1 MKIIIAGDGKVGAT
15 LTRQLSLEG
24 NDLTLID
31 SNPRVL
37 DSSIEQYDILTVTG
51 NCATMDVLR
60 RANVEEAE
68 LLIAA
73 TSADE
78 INLLCCMTAHA
89 INPALH
95 TIARI
100 RNPEYTEQIY
110 QMRDVFA
117 LSLIVNPERQAAVEM
132 ERLLSFPGFLRR
144 DSFARGRLEI
154 VELRVDAASKL
165 KELAR
170 GVDVALHELN
180 TIIKCKVLICTV
192 LRSGTVIMPRGDFIL
207 REGDRIFVTAP
218 TEALATLLKNLGI
231 ITHRVNRV
239 ILAGGGRISYYMVQ
253 QLEKRGIQ
261 TTIIEKDPQR
271 CVELAELLPR
281 VTVIHGDASDPQVL
295 ESEGLRETNALV
307 SLTGIDEMNLLISLY
322 ATNLGVPQVITK
334 LGHLDNS
341 NILDNLA
348 IGSVVSPKE
357 LCCANIVRFARA
369 LQNQTGAAVSVHS
382 IANGQAEAVEF
393 RVDEQTPRCGEPL
406 KAIRLR
412 KNVLLAGISHGGR
425 TEIPN
430 GDSVFHI
437 GDTLIIVVTADTVIH
452 QLNEIF
458 E

>member
-37 DSSIEQYDILTVTG
+37 DSSIEQYDIMTVTG

-89 INPALH
+89 INPNLH

-144 DSFARGRLEI
+144 DSFARGRVEI

-165 KELAR
+165 NR
-170 GVDVALHELN
+170 VALHELN

-239 ILAGGGRISYYMVQ
+239 ILAGGGRISYYLAQ
-253 QLEKRGIQ
+253 QLQKRGIQ

-295 ESEGLRETNALV
+295 ESEGLHETNALV

-393 RVDEQTPRCGEPL
+393 RVDEQTPHCGEPL

>member
-89 INPALH
+89 INPNLH

-100 RNPEYTEQIY
+100 RNPEYTAQIY

-165 KELAR
+165 NR
-170 GVDVALHELN
+170 VALHELN

-239 ILAGGGRISYYMVQ
+239 ILAGGGRISYYLAQ
-253 QLEKRGIQ
+253 QLQKRGIQ

-393 RVDEQTPRCGEPL
+393 RVDEQTPHCGEPL

>member
-100 RNPEYTEQIY
+100 RNPEYTAQIY

-165 KELAR
+165 NR
-170 GVDVALHELN
+170 VALHELN

-239 ILAGGGRISYYMVQ
+239 ILAGGGRISYYLAQ
-253 QLEKRGIQ
+253 QLQKRGIQ

-393 RVDEQTPRCGEPL
+393 RVDEQTPHCGEPL

>member
-165 KELAR
+165 NR
-170 GVDVALHELN
+170 VALHELN

-239 ILAGGGRISYYMVQ
+239 ILAGGGRISYYLAQ
-253 QLEKRGIQ
+253 QLQKRGIQ

>member
-100 RNPEYTEQIY
+100 RNPEYTAQIY

-165 KELAR
+165 NR
-170 GVDVALHELN
+170 VALHELN

-239 ILAGGGRISYYMVQ
+239 ILAGGGRISYYLAQ
-253 QLEKRGIQ
+253 QLQKRGIQ

-334 LGHLDNS
+334 LGRLDNS

-393 RVDEQTPRCGEPL
+393 RVDEQTPHCGEPL

-430 GDSVFHI
+430 GDSVFHV

>member
-100 RNPEYTEQIY
+100 RNPEYTAQIY

-117 LSLIVNPERQAAVEM
+117 LSLIVNPERQAAIEM

-165 KELAR
+165 NR
-170 GVDVALHELN
+170 VALHELN

-192 LRSGTVIMPRGDFIL
+192 LRSGTGIMPRGDFIL

-239 ILAGGGRISYYMVQ
+239 ILAGGGRISYYLAQ
-253 QLEKRGIQ
+253 QLQKRGIQ

-271 CVELAELLPR
+271 CVELAELRPR

-322 ATNLGVPQVITK
+322 ATNLGVSQVITK
-334 LGHLDNS
+334 LGRLDNS

-393 RVDEQTPRCGEPL
+393 RVDEQTPHCGEPL

>member
-1 MKIIIAGDGKVGAT
+1 MKIIIAGDGKVCAT

-37 DSSIEQYDILTVTG
+37 DNSIAQYDILTVTG

-60 RANVEEAE
+60 RANAE
-68 LLIAA
+68 TADLLIAA

-89 INPALH
+89 INPSLH

-117 LSLIVNPERQAAVEM
+117 LSLIVNPERQAAIEM

-154 VELRVDAASKL
+154 VELRVDSGSKL
-165 KELAR
+165 HRA
-170 GVDVALHELN
+170 ALHELN
-180 TIIKCKVLICTV
+180 AIIKCKVLICTV

-218 TEALATLLKNLGI
+218 TETLATLLKNLGI

-239 ILAGGGRISYYMVQ
+239 MLAGGGRISYYLAQ
-253 QLEKRGIQ
+253 QLQKRGIQ
-261 TTIIEKDPQR
+261 TSIMEKDPDR

-295 ESEGLRETNALV
+295 ESEGLHETNALV
-307 SLTGIDEMNLLISLY
+307 SLTGIDEMNVLISLY
-322 ATNLGVPQVITK
+322 ATSLGVPQVITK
-334 LGHLDNS
+334 LGHLDNT
-341 NILDNLA
+341 NILDNLP
-348 IGSVVSPKE
+348 IGSIVSPKE
-357 LCCANIVRFARA
+357 LCCANIVRFTRA

-382 IANGQAEAVEF
+382 IAGGQAEAVEF
-393 RVDEQTPRCGEPL
+393 RVDEQTLHCGEPL

-430 GDSVFHI
+430 GDSVFHV
-437 GDTLIIVVTADTVIH
+437 GDTLIIVVTADTVVH

>member
-1 MKIIIAGDGKVGAT
+1 MKVIIAGDGKVGAT

-31 SNPRVL
+31 SNARVL
-37 DSSIEQYDILTVTG
+37 GSTIEQYDVLTVTG

-89 INPALH
+89 INPKLH

-110 QMRDVFA
+110 QMRDTFA

-144 DSFARGRLEI
+144 DSFARGRVEI
-154 VELRVDAASKL
+154 VELRVERSSKL
-165 KELAR
+165 N
-170 GVDVALHELN
+170 GVALHDLN

-192 LRSGTVIMPRGDFIL
+192 LRSGTAIMPRGDFVL

-239 ILAGGGRISYYMVQ
+239 MLAGGGRISYYLAQ
-253 QLEKRGIQ
+253 QLQKRGIQ
-261 TTIIEKDPQR
+261 TSIIEKDPDR

-281 VTVIHGDASDPQVL
+281 VTVIQGDASDPQVL
-295 ESEGLRETNALV
+295 ESEGLHETNALV

-341 NILDNLA
+341 NILDNLS

-393 RVDEQTPRCGEPL
+393 RVDAQTPHCGEPL

-412 KNVLLAGISHGGR
+412 RNVLLAGISHGGR

-430 GDSVFHI
+430 GDSVFHP

-452 QLNEIF
+452 QLSEIF

>member
-100 RNPEYTEQIY
+100 RNPEYTAQIY

-165 KELAR
+165 NR
-170 GVDVALHELN
+170 VALHELN

-239 ILAGGGRISYYMVQ
+239 ILAGGGRISYYLAQ
-253 QLEKRGIQ
+253 QLQKRGIQ

-334 LGHLDNS
+334 LGRLDNS

-393 RVDEQTPRCGEPL
+393 RVDEQTPHCGEPL

>member
-165 KELAR
+165 NR
-170 GVDVALHELN
+170 VALHELN

-239 ILAGGGRISYYMVQ
+239 ILAGGGRISYYLAQ
-253 QLEKRGIQ
+253 QLQKRGIQ

-334 LGHLDNS
+334 LGRLDNS

-393 RVDEQTPRCGEPL
+393 RVDEQTPHCGEPL

>member
-165 KELAR
+165 NR
-170 GVDVALHELN
+170 VALHELN

-239 ILAGGGRISYYMVQ
+239 ILAGGGRISYYLAQ
-253 QLEKRGIQ
+253 QLQKRGIQ

-281 VTVIHGDASDPQVL
+281 MTVIHGDASDPQVL

-334 LGHLDNS
+334 LGRLDNS

-393 RVDEQTPRCGEPL
+393 RVDEQTPHCGEPL

>member
-100 RNPEYTEQIY
+100 RNPEYTAQIY

-165 KELAR
+165 NR
-170 GVDVALHELN
+170 VALHELN

-218 TEALATLLKNLGI
+218 TEELATLLKNLGI

-239 ILAGGGRISYYMVQ
+239 ILAGGGRISYYLAQ
-253 QLEKRGIQ
+253 QLQKRGIQ

-334 LGHLDNS
+334 LGRLDNS

-393 RVDEQTPRCGEPL
+393 RVDEQTPHCGEPL

>member
-100 RNPEYTEQIY
+100 RNPEYTAQIY

-165 KELAR
+165 NR
-170 GVDVALHELN
+170 VALHELN

-207 REGDRIFVTAP
+207 RESDRIFVTAP

-239 ILAGGGRISYYMVQ
+239 ILAGGGRISYYLAQ
-253 QLEKRGIQ
+253 QLQKRGIQ

-334 LGHLDNS
+334 LGRLDNS

-393 RVDEQTPRCGEPL
+393 RVDEQTPHCGEPL

>member
-1 MKIIIAGDGKVGAT
+1 M
-15 LTRQLSLEG
+15 
-24 NDLTLID
+24 
-31 SNPRVL
+31 
-37 DSSIEQYDILTVTG
+37 
-51 NCATMDVLR
+51 
-60 RANVEEAE
+60 
-68 LLIAA
+68 
-73 TSADE
+73 
-78 INLLCCMTAHA
+78 
-89 INPALH
+89 
-95 TIARI
+95 
-100 RNPEYTEQIY
+100 
-110 QMRDVFA
+110 
-117 LSLIVNPERQAAVEM
+117 
-132 ERLLSFPGFLRR
+132 
-144 DSFARGRLEI
+144 
-154 VELRVDAASKL
+154 
-165 KELAR
+165 
-170 GVDVALHELN
+170 
-180 TIIKCKVLICTV
+180 
-192 LRSGTVIMPRGDFIL
+192 
-207 REGDRIFVTAP
+207 
-218 TEALATLLKNLGI
+218 
-231 ITHRVNRV
+231 NRV
-239 ILAGGGRISYYMVQ
+239 ILAGGGRISYYLAQ
-253 QLEKRGIQ
+253 QLQKRGIQ

-334 LGHLDNS
+334 LGRLDNS

-382 IANGQAEAVEF
+382 IASGQAEAVEF
-393 RVDEQTPRCGEPL
+393 RVDEQTPHCGEPL

>member
-100 RNPEYTEQIY
+100 RNPEYTAQIY

-165 KELAR
+165 NR
-170 GVDVALHELN
+170 VALHELN

-239 ILAGGGRISYYMVQ
+239 ILAGGGRISYYLAQ
-253 QLEKRGIQ
+253 QLQKRGIQ

-334 LGHLDNS
+334 LGRLDNS

-393 RVDEQTPRCGEPL
+393 RVDEQTSHCGEPL

>member
-100 RNPEYTEQIY
+100 RNPEYTAQIY

-165 KELAR
+165 NR
-170 GVDVALHELN
+170 VALHELN

-239 ILAGGGRISYYMVQ
+239 ILAGGGRISYYLAQ
-253 QLEKRGIQ
+253 QLQKRGIQ

-295 ESEGLRETNALV
+295 ESEGLHETNALV

-334 LGHLDNS
+334 LGRLDNS

-393 RVDEQTPRCGEPL
+393 RVDEQTPHCGEPL

>member
-165 KELAR
+165 NR
-170 GVDVALHELN
+170 VALHELN

-239 ILAGGGRISYYMVQ
+239 ILAGGGRISYYLAQ
-253 QLEKRGIQ
+253 QLQKRGIQ

-271 CVELAELLPR
+271 
-281 VTVIHGDASDPQVL
+281 
-295 ESEGLRETNALV
+295 
-307 SLTGIDEMNLLISLY
+307 
-322 ATNLGVPQVITK
+322 
-334 LGHLDNS
+334 
-341 NILDNLA
+341 
-348 IGSVVSPKE
+348 
-357 LCCANIVRFARA
+357 
-369 LQNQTGAAVSVHS
+369 
-382 IANGQAEAVEF
+382 
-393 RVDEQTPRCGEPL
+393 
-406 KAIRLR
+406 
-412 KNVLLAGISHGGR
+412 
-425 TEIPN
+425 
-430 GDSVFHI
+430 
-437 GDTLIIVVTADTVIH
+437 
-452 QLNEIF
+452 
-458 E
+458 

>member
-89 INPALH
+89 INPNLH

-165 KELAR
+165 NR
-170 GVDVALHELN
+170 VALHELN

-239 ILAGGGRISYYMVQ
+239 ILAGGGRISYYLAQ
-253 QLEKRGIQ
+253 QLQKRGIQ

-393 RVDEQTPRCGEPL
+393 RVDEQTPHCGEPL

>member
-117 LSLIVNPERQAAVEM
+117 LSLIVNPERQAAIEM

-165 KELAR
+165 NR
-170 GVDVALHELN
+170 VALHELN

-218 TEALATLLKNLGI
+218 TEELATLLKNLGI

-239 ILAGGGRISYYMVQ
+239 ILAGGGRISYYLAQ
-253 QLEKRGIQ
+253 QLQKRGIQ

-393 RVDEQTPRCGEPL
+393 RVDEQTPHCGEPL

>member
-51 NCATMDVLR
+51 NCATMDVLW

-117 LSLIVNPERQAAVEM
+117 LSLIVNPERQAAIEM

-165 KELAR
+165 NR
-170 GVDVALHELN
+170 VALHELN

-239 ILAGGGRISYYMVQ
+239 ILAGGGRISYYLAQ
-253 QLEKRGIQ
+253 QLQKRGIQ

-334 LGHLDNS
+334 LGRLDNS

-393 RVDEQTPRCGEPL
+393 RVDEQTPHCGEPL

>member
-51 NCATMDVLR
+51 NCANMDVLR

-100 RNPEYTEQIY
+100 RNPEYTAQIY

-165 KELAR
+165 NR
-170 GVDVALHELN
+170 VALHELN

-239 ILAGGGRISYYMVQ
+239 ILAGGGRISYYLAQ
-253 QLEKRGIQ
+253 QLQKRGIQ

-334 LGHLDNS
+334 LGRLDNS

-393 RVDEQTPRCGEPL
+393 RVDEQTPHCGEPL

>member
-117 LSLIVNPERQAAVEM
+117 LSLIVNPERQAAIEM

-165 KELAR
+165 NR
-170 GVDVALHELN
+170 VALHELN

-239 ILAGGGRISYYMVQ
+239 ILAGGGRISYYLAQ
-253 QLEKRGIQ
+253 QLQKRGIQ

-334 LGHLDNS
+334 LGRLDNS

-393 RVDEQTPRCGEPL
+393 RVDEQTPHCGEPL

>member
-117 LSLIVNPERQAAVEM
+117 LSLIVNPERQAAIEM
-132 ERLLSFPGFLRR
+132 DRLLSFPGFLRR

-165 KELAR
+165 NR
-170 GVDVALHELN
+170 VALHELN

-239 ILAGGGRISYYMVQ
+239 ILAGGGRISYYLAQ
-253 QLEKRGIQ
+253 QLQKRGIQ

-334 LGHLDNS
+334 LGRLDNS

-393 RVDEQTPRCGEPL
+393 RVDEQTPHCGEPL

>member
-117 LSLIVNPERQAAVEM
+117 LSLIVNPERQAAIEM

-165 KELAR
+165 NR
-170 GVDVALHELN
+170 VALHELN

-239 ILAGGGRISYYMVQ
+239 ILAGGGRISYYLAQ
-253 QLEKRGIQ
+253 QLQKRGIQ

-334 LGHLDNS
+334 LGRLDNS

-393 RVDEQTPRCGEPL
+393 RVDEQTPHCGEPL

-452 QLNEIF
+452 HLNEIF

>member
-100 RNPEYTEQIY
+100 RNPEYTAQIY

-117 LSLIVNPERQAAVEM
+117 LSLIVNPERQAAIEM

-165 KELAR
+165 NR
-170 GVDVALHELN
+170 VALHELN

-192 LRSGTVIMPRGDFIL
+192 LRSGTVIMPRGDIIL

-239 ILAGGGRISYYMVQ
+239 ILAGGGRISYYLAQ
-253 QLEKRGIQ
+253 QLQKRGIQ

-322 ATNLGVPQVITK
+322 ATNLGVSQVITK
-334 LGHLDNS
+334 LGRLDNS

-393 RVDEQTPRCGEPL
+393 RVDEQTPHCGEPL

>member
-117 LSLIVNPERQAAVEM
+117 LSLIVNPERQAAIEM

-165 KELAR
+165 NR
-170 GVDVALHELN
+170 VALHELN

-239 ILAGGGRISYYMVQ
+239 ILAGGGRISYYLAQ
-253 QLEKRGIQ
+253 QLQKRGIQ

-334 LGHLDNS
+334 LGRLDNS

-382 IANGQAEAVEF
+382 IASGQAEAVEF
-393 RVDEQTPRCGEPL
+393 RVDEQTPHCGEPL

>member
-165 KELAR
+165 NR
-170 GVDVALHELN
+170 VALHELN

-239 ILAGGGRISYYMVQ
+239 ILAGGGRISYYLAQ
-253 QLEKRGIQ
+253 QLQKRGIQ

-393 RVDEQTPRCGEPL
+393 RVDEQTPHCGEPL

>member
-37 DSSIEQYDILTVTG
+37 DSTIEQYDILTVTG
-51 NCATMDVLR
+51 NCATMDTLK
-60 RANVEEAE
+60 RANVQSAE

-89 INPALH
+89 INPRLH

-144 DSFARGRLEI
+144 DSFARGRVEI
-154 VELRVDAASKL
+154 VELRVDGASKL
-165 KELAR
+165 N
-170 GVDVALHELN
+170 GVTLHNLN
-180 TIIKCKVLICTV
+180 TILNCKVLICTV
-192 LRSGTVIMPRGDFIL
+192 LRSGSVIMPRGDFCL
-207 REGDRIFVTAP
+207 REGDRIFVTAS
-218 TEALATLLKNLGI
+218 TDELATLLKNLGI

-239 ILAGGGRISYYMVQ
+239 TLAGGGRISFYLAQ
-253 QLEKRGIQ
+253 QLQKRGIQ
-261 TTIIEKDPQR
+261 TQIIEKDPDR
-271 CVELAELLPR
+271 CTELAELLPR
-281 VTVIHGDASDPQVL
+281 VTVIQGDASDPQVL
-295 ESEGLRETNALV
+295 ESEGLKETNALV

-322 ATNLGVPQVITK
+322 ASNLGVPQVITK
-334 LGHLDNS
+334 LGHLDHS
-341 NILDNLA
+341 DILDNLSV
-348 IGSVVSPKE
+348 GSIVSPKE
-357 LCCANIVRFARA
+357 LCCGTIVRYVRA

-382 IANGQAEAVEF
+382 IANGQAEAIEF
-393 RVDEQTPRCGEPL
+393 LVDDSTLHCGEPL
-406 KAIRLR
+406 KKIKLR
-412 KNVLLAGISHGGR
+412 KNVLLAGISHGAK

>member
-100 RNPEYTEQIY
+100 RNPEYTAQIY

-117 LSLIVNPERQAAVEM
+117 LSLIVNPERQAAIEM

-165 KELAR
+165 NR
-170 GVDVALHELN
+170 VALHELN

-239 ILAGGGRISYYMVQ
+239 ILAGGGRISYYLAQ
-253 QLEKRGIQ
+253 QLQKRGIQ

-334 LGHLDNS
+334 LGRLDNS

-393 RVDEQTPRCGEPL
+393 RVDEQTPHCGEPL

>member
-89 INPALH
+89 INPNLH

-100 RNPEYTEQIY
+100 RNPEYTAQIY

-117 LSLIVNPERQAAVEM
+117 LSLIVNPERQAAIEM

-165 KELAR
+165 NR
-170 GVDVALHELN
+170 VALHELN

-239 ILAGGGRISYYMVQ
+239 ILAGGGRISYYLAQ
-253 QLEKRGIQ
+253 QLQKRGIQ

-393 RVDEQTPRCGEPL
+393 RVDEQTPHCGEPL

>member
-100 RNPEYTEQIY
+100 RNPEYTAQIY

-117 LSLIVNPERQAAVEM
+117 LSLIVNPERQAAIEM

-165 KELAR
+165 NR
-170 GVDVALHELN
+170 VALHELN

-239 ILAGGGRISYYMVQ
+239 ILAGGGRISYYLAQ
-253 QLEKRGIQ
+253 QLQKRGIQ

-393 RVDEQTPRCGEPL
+393 RVDEQTPHCGEPL

>member
-117 LSLIVNPERQAAVEM
+117 LSLIVNPERQAAIEM

-165 KELAR
+165 NR
-170 GVDVALHELN
+170 VALHELN

-239 ILAGGGRISYYMVQ
+239 ILAGGGRISYYLAQ
-253 QLEKRGIQ
+253 QLQKRGIQ

-393 RVDEQTPRCGEPL
+393 RVDEQTPHCGEPL